1 MSHRIP
7 KYIRLFD
14 LLLIIFVVI
23 LISGCQLL
31 GRRISQTSPIP
42 SLNGKIVVL
51 GFRSA
56 VSKVEEAGV
65 IRSPF
70 SESVFI
76 SEPISQDIT
85 DKMTHKLFSR
95 LKDYAGYEVIDR
107 DKEETILSGPL
118 SSGQGSRDKE
128 TFMRI
133 GGILSAEAV
142 MVGYIYR
149 WRERR
154 GSDYSADRPASTAF
168 ELCLIR
174 SRDGEILWNGSF
186 DKTQTALSENILEAR
201 IFFKGKG
208 KWMTVEILADLGLSD
223 ILDSAFSPE

>member
-1 MSHRIP
+1 MSYRIP
-7 KYIRLFD
+7 KHIRLFD
-14 LLLIIFVVI
+14 PVLIISIII

-31 GRRISQTSPIP
+31 GRQISQTSPIP

-56 VSKVEEAGV
+56 VSEIEEAGL

-70 SESVFI
+70 SESVFV

-85 DKMTHKLFSR
+85 DKMTYKLFSR
-95 LKDYAGYEVIDR
+95 LKDYAGYEVIGR
-107 DKEETILSGPL
+107 DKEEAILSGPL
-118 SSGQGSRDKE
+118 SSGQGRRDKE

-154 GSDYSADRPASTAF
+154 GSDYSVDRPASTAF

-174 SRDGEILWNGSF
+174 SKDGEILWNASF
-186 DKTQTALSENILEAR
+186 DKTQAPLSENILEAR

-208 KWMTVEILADLGLSD
+208 KWMTVESLADLGLSD
-223 ILDSAFSPE
+223 ILDSALSPE